1 MGEGSGRSLEMPGSV
16 PGSCPGQPRL
26 HRLDQRGLGR
36 AQPNPTM
43 PSALPILQAAGR
55 CRRRHHRIRSCTMNK
70 PYGKILIFFFFSK
83 RTMSKSEEAER
94 GNLHE
99 KGH

>member
-1 MGEGSGRSLEMPGSV
+1 MGEGSGRSLEMPG
-16 PGSCPGQPRL
+16 PGQPRL

-36 AQPNPTM
+36 TQPNPTM

-70 PYGKILIFFFFSK
+70 PYGKILIFFFFFK
-83 RTMSKSEEAER
+83 ENNVQVGGGREGKPA
-94 GNLHE
+94 
-99 KGH
+99 